1 MKNKSVPFSAEEI
14 QDALSDAK
22 YLEELREI
30 ERETEDRIRTVKL
43 FVACVTGVVATVVF
57 LKMVIGG

>member
-30 ERETEDRIRTVKL
+30 ERDYEGRMRTIKWWIAL
-43 FVACVTGVVATVVF
+43 GTGLVATVVF
-57 LKMVIGG
+57 LKMVVL

>member
-1 MKNKSVPFSAEEI
+1 
-14 QDALSDAK
+14 DALSDAK